1 MLEIVYCNLD
11 VLFTLLSNTE
21 EFWSTVMANDS
32 RCSLSLSDTM
42 CSRVRCKCRVYKRN
56 HTVQTHY
63 NYIWSFKYKH
73 VFKIC
78 SLLLYLKDNSC
89 SIHLVDFVIW
99 FYINI
104 FIYAQIELP
113 KEINRYIYIYID
125 WTKMKTLHFYNTN
138 I

>member
-1 MLEIVYCNLD
+1 MLEIVYCNLN

-42 CSRVRCKCRVYKRN
+42 CSRVRWKCRVYKQN

-73 VFKIC
+73 VFKIF

-99 FYINI
+99 FYIL
-104 FIYAQIELP
+104 IYLFMLKLSYQRKSID
-113 KEINRYIYIYID
+113 IYIYIYRLNHNENF
-125 WTKMKTLHFYNTN
+125 TLL
-138 I
+138 